1 MIVGAAAAELEIHG
15 SRSLKEK
22 RGVVRSICQR
32 VRNRFSVSVA
42 EVGGQGTW
50 TRALLGFATVGNDA
64 VVVRRVLDQVIDFVE
79 GLGLAELVT
88 SDVEILR
95 LPHAVGLPDDDDD
108 ADEDEDL
115 DDDDADEDDDLDG
128 DDDDEAPDGDE
139 DDHGE

>member
-15 SRSLKEK
+15 SRSLNEK
-22 RGVVRSICQR
+22 RGVVRSISQR

-79 GLGLAELVT
+79 GLGLAELVA

-95 LPHAVGLPDDDDD
+95 LPHAVGLPDDDV
-108 ADEDEDL
+108 
-115 DDDDADEDDDLDG
+115 
-128 DDDDEAPDGDE
+128 DDDETDE
-139 DDHGE
+139 ADEEE